1 MNINIGDPAWYIEPP
16 FDLLATHVPCN
27 IATISAKRI
36 ALSFDNSGDVPVDLR
51 KRELV
56 VPAHSYGQ
64 RFCKRSIEEE
74 EDDVD
79 GSISGFAC
87 DLIEARASQD
97 EIYSYAGSQLI
108 AVNLFKTP
116 SSFNEEAVLRYL
128 GPDKHR
134 EDNPPHLYAMLNDS
148 VIAAFN
154 DGKPQM
160 HVLLSNGPGTGI
172 SFTLSRSL
180 NFLEKAFGTSD
191 VHFSDRI
198 TTALYILHTFTNAKM
213 PRNDDSCRASI
224 CARLGM
230 HPADRIVCSADVQ
243 AYGLEVSRVVFQGP
257 SERNF
262 HIFYQLC
269 AGASDEMKAK
279 YFLEPVENYRYL
291 NRRLNV
297 DSVADDEP
305 IVFEVRNPEGEL
317 TVDDAN
323 DFLDLMSLL
332 NAVGV
337 QPAKQDHILRTVS
350 AILLVGNIDFDG
362 DEEASIVNPDVVEKV
377 AELLRVDFDTLA
389 TSLVSCTR
397 HVVGDD
403 AVKVAYGPTV
413 ARRLRDSLA
422 QGLYTALVDL
432 VATSISWRPEDM
444 TATWIGLTVPSTAEF
459 LFEEVIDVRKNY
471 CNRYSQLLR
480 NLMHE
485 VIMNYRMEYTLFVGK
500 EHWQAQGLQD
510 QEVQYEENS
519 AVLEVIGG
527 RRGILALMDELCK
540 QTWLD
545 IKENPLHAYLVRCLQ
560 NNECFSTCED
570 PEEGKVS
577 ERLGASAIA
586 VQHSWGEVKYDAG
599 QEFIRAHAYDSRL
612 MRVLCGVLSEST
624 LPHIS
629 QYGSN
634 GTASVAS
641 SAGNLFKASVDKYLQ
656 LLTQAH
662 PYFITTASAN
672 RAKVSDRFERD
683 YVLNQLHYTG
693 TSAAMNSEAVFR
705 T

>member
-16 FDLLATHVPCN
+16 FDLLATHVPCA

-36 ALSFDNSGDVPVDLR
+36 ALIFDSSDEVPADLK

-74 EDDVD
+74 DDDVD
-79 GSISGFAC
+79 GSISGFAV

-116 SSFNEEAVLRYL
+116 SAFNEEAVQRYL

-148 VIAAFN
+148 VYAALA

-213 PRNDDSCRASI
+213 PRNDDSCRATI
-224 CARLGM
+224 CARLGIRPM
-230 HPADRIVCSADVQ
+230 DCLVCAADVQ

-269 AGASDEMKAK
+269 AGATDEMRAK
-279 YFLEPVENYRYL
+279 YFLEPVEKYRYL
-291 NRRLNV
+291 NRRLNLDV
-297 DSVADDEP
+297 VPDDEP
-305 IVFEVRNPEGEL
+305 IAFDVRNPSGEL

-323 DFLDLMSLL
+323 DFNDLMSLL

-350 AILLVGNIDFDG
+350 AILLIGNIDFEG
-362 DEEASIVNPDVVEKV
+362 DEEARVVNPDVVEKV
-377 AELLRVDFDTLA
+377 AELLRVDNDALA
-389 TSLVSCTR
+389 KSLVSCTR

-403 AVKVAYGPTV
+403 AVKVAYSPTV
-413 ARRLRDSLA
+413 ATRLRDSFA
-422 QGLYTALVDL
+422 QGLYTSLIDL
-432 VATSISWRPEDM
+432 VANSISWRPEDM
-444 TATWIGLTVPSTAEF
+444 TETWIGLTVPTTAEF
-459 LFEEVIDVRKNY
+459 LYTEVIDVRKNY
-471 CNRYSQLLR
+471 SNRFSQLLR
-480 NLMHE
+480 NFMHE

-510 QEVQYEENS
+510 QEVKYEENS

-527 RRGILALMDELCK
+527 RKGILALMDELCK

-545 IKENPLHAYLVRCLQ
+545 INENPLHSYLVRCLKDT
-560 NNECFSTCED
+560 ECFSTCE
-570 PEEGKVS
+570 EGGKVS
-577 ERLGASAIA
+577 ERLGSCAIA

-599 QEFIRAHAYDSRL
+599 LEFIRAHAYDSRL
-612 MRVLCGVLSEST
+612 MRVVCGVLSEST
-624 LPHIS
+624 LPHVA
-629 QYGSN
+629 QYGVE
-634 GTASVAS
+634 GTMAVAS
-641 SAGNLFKASVDKYLQ
+641 SAGNLFKASVDKYLC

-662 PYFITTASAN
+662 PYFVTTASAN
-672 RAKVSDRFERD
+672 RAKEADHFERD

-705 T
+705 S